1 MMDAWWRDPSKQLR
15 DRKRLNVTH
24 KKAVTKAEA
33 VLERRAAGRN
43 HDAQRFGATTRPTV
57 SERSPTFI
65 SLPTVLKTIVAEK
78 LDARSLGNFAA
89 ASTECQSAAH
99 DELRAALIVAVRQSL
114 APVPGRLPW
123 GKRAI
128 SVALVSDALV
138 ACPYFRLPD
147 ELVPAHVKKQAIWP
161 AGTARAAD
169 WLRLAGACVR
179 ASRDLALKGA
189 SEALA
194 GRSRE
199 PAVFLTQV
207 SIPHGAF
214 YHCTSL
220 RKITFPARL
229 TIIGISAFEGCTS
242 LHELNL
248 PAALTTINDFAFAC
262 CYVDNKVAQTS
273 DQLRT
278 SSPSGG
284 LKRPLSVLEHALGCP
299 KLRSASA
306 NQLFGPRWPAIY
318 RLFSTQACCTSLTK
332 LTLPTTLTTISAV
345 AFAHNTSLREVAL
358 PAALTTIGCHAFARC
373 TALNQIAFP
382 ATLTTIEHRAFHGCI
397 SLGTKPPLPAA
408 LLKRH
413 TTWVG
418 QRPRGC
424 SSTAFDGCSF
434 AARVPFLGTFR
445 GLCGWLHR
453 RNLTLSS
460 RGSGVS
466 VAPKVSLEEA
476 ACFARLRAF

>member
-1 MMDAWWRDPSKQLR
+1 M
-15 DRKRLNVTH
+15 
-24 KKAVTKAEA
+24 
-33 VLERRAAGRN
+33 
-43 HDAQRFGATTRPTV
+43 
-57 SERSPTFI
+57 
-65 SLPTVLKTIVAEK
+65 
-78 LDARSLGNFAA
+78 
-89 ASTECQSAAH
+89 
-99 DELRAALIVAVRQSL
+99 
-114 APVPGRLPW
+114 
-123 GKRAI
+123 
-128 SVALVSDALV
+128 
-138 ACPYFRLPD
+138 
-147 ELVPAHVKKQAIWP
+147 
-161 AGTARAAD
+161 
-169 WLRLAGACVR
+169 R
-179 ASRDLALKGA
+179 ASRDLALKEA
-189 SEALA
+189 SKTPA

-199 PAVFLTQV
+199 PVVFPTQV

-242 LHELNL
+242 LHELSF

-262 CYVDNKVAQTS
+262 CYVENKVAQAS
-273 DQLRT
+273 GQLALR
-278 SSPSGG
+278 
-284 LKRPLSVLEHALGCP
+284 RPLSAPDRAPGCP

-306 NQLFGPRWPAIY
+306 NQPFGPRWPAIC

-397 SLGTKPPLPAA
+397 SLGTKPTLPAA

-434 AARVPFLGTFR
+434 AARIPFLGTFR
-445 GLCGWLHR
+445 GLRGWFHR
-453 RNLTLSS
+453 RKLTLSS

-466 VAPKVSLEEA
+466 VVPKVSPEEA
-476 ACFARLRAF
+476 ACFARFRAF